1 MKRAGSEYVPK
12 FATET
17 PYLSGGTLASMCARV
32 PDFDVEPHVLRTTFA
47 LIVMLALV
55 ASAAATPSKPTP
67 RLTFPVVGS
76 ATYTDDFGD
85 PRAGGPHQG
94 IDIMAARRSPAVAAE
109 AGTIELWTTSVQA
122 GCMLYLRGRSGTTYL
137 YIHLN
142 NDLTGRNDNR
152 GKCVAG
158 TAYAPGL
165 KSGERVAAGELVG
178 FVGDSGDANGIHPHL
193 HFEMHPNDG
202 AAVDPYAFLQKAQ
215 PLLFYAK
222 QGTTVSISLTGTI
235 VSSLGGVLELKAS
248 EVQLSSAKP
257 VAIRRTLALS
267 VAPDAVVTSLLPGG
281 LNSLAALQRGLPAKV
296 YTSPLRATLA
306 AARGDDN
313 VLSAAQIVIGG

>member
-1 MKRAGSEYVPK
+1 
-12 FATET
+12 
-17 PYLSGGTLASMCARV
+17 MCARV
-32 PDFDVEPHVLRTTFA
+32 PDFDVEPHALRTTFA
-47 LIVMLALV
+47 LIVMLAL
-55 ASAAATPSKPTP
+55 AAGAAAAPGTQTPK
-67 RLTFPVVGS
+67 LIFPLVGA

-85 PRAGGPHQG
+85 PRAGGPHEG
-94 IDIMAARRSPAVAAE
+94 IDIVAARRSPAVAVE
-109 AGTIELWTTSVQA
+109 AGTVELWTTSAQA
-122 GCMLYLRGRSGTTYL
+122 GCMLYLHGRSGTTYL

-142 NDLTGRNDNR
+142 NDLTTHNDNR

-165 KSGERVAAGELVG
+165 KTGKRVAAGELVG

-193 HFEMHPNDG
+193 HFEVHPNDG
-202 AAVDPYAFLQKAQ
+202 AAVDPYPFLQKAQ

-222 QGTTVSISLTGTI
+222 PGTTVSVSLTGTI

-248 EVQLSSAKP
+248 EVQLSSSKP
-257 VAIRRTLALS
+257 VTIRRTLALS

-281 LNSLAALQRGLPAKV
+281 IGGLAALQPGLPAKV

-313 VLSAAQIVIGG
+313 VFTAAQIVIGG

>member
-1 MKRAGSEYVPK
+1 
-12 FATET
+12 
-17 PYLSGGTLASMCARV
+17 MCARV
-32 PDFDVEPHVLRTTFA
+32 PDFDVEANALRTT
-47 LIVMLALV
+47 LALTLMLV
-55 ASAAATPSKPTP
+55 LAAGAAAAPRKQSP
-67 RLTFPVVGS
+67 RLIFPVVGT

-85 PRAGGPHQG
+85 PRPGGIHQG
-94 IDIMAARRSPAVAAE
+94 IDIVAARLSPAVAAE
-109 AGTIELWTTSVQA
+109 AGRIELWTTSVQA
-122 GCMLYLRGRSGTTYL
+122 GCMLYLHGASGATYL

-142 NDLTGRNDNR
+142 NDLTSHNDNR

-165 KSGERVAAGELVG
+165 KNGTRVAAGELVG
-178 FVGDSGDANGIHPHL
+178 YVGDSGDANGIHPHL
-193 HFEMHPNDG
+193 HFEVHPNDG
-202 AAVDPYAFLQKAQ
+202 AAVDPYPFLQKAQ

-222 QGTTVSISLTGTI
+222 RGTTVSVSLAGTI
-235 VSSLGGVLELKAS
+235 VSSFGGELQLKTS

-257 VAIRRTLALS
+257 VTIRRTLALS

-281 LNSLAALQRGLPAKV
+281 IGGLAALQRGLPAKV

-313 VLSAAQIVIGG
+313 VLTASQIIIGG

>member
-1 MKRAGSEYVPK
+1 
-12 FATET
+12 
-17 PYLSGGTLASMCARV
+17 V
-32 PDFDVEPHVLRTTFA
+32 PDFDVEPHALRTTFA
-47 LIVMLALV
+47 LIVMLAL
-55 ASAAATPSKPTP
+55 AAGAAAATGKQTQ
-67 RLTFPVVGS
+67 RLIFPVVGTT
-76 ATYTDDFGD
+76 TYTDDFGD
-85 PRAGGPHQG
+85 PRPGGTHQG

-109 AGTIELWTTSVQA
+109 AGTVEFWTTSVQA
-122 GCMLYLRGRSGTTYL
+122 GCMLYLHGASGTTYL

-142 NDLTGRNDNR
+142 NDLTTHNDNR

-165 KSGERVAAGELVG
+165 KSGKRVAAGELVG

-193 HFEMHPNDG
+193 HFEVHPSDG
-202 AAVDPYAFLQKAQ
+202 AAVDPYPFLQKAQ

-222 QGTTVSISLTGTI
+222 RGTTVSVSLAGTI

-248 EVQLSSAKP
+248 EVQLSPSKP
-257 VAIRRTLALS
+257 VTIRRTLALS

-281 LNSLAALQRGLPAKV
+281 ISGLAALQRGLPVKV
-296 YTSPLRATLA
+296 YTSPLRATLP

-313 VLSAAQIVIGG
+313 VLTASQIVIGG

>member
-1 MKRAGSEYVPK
+1 
-12 FATET
+12 
-17 PYLSGGTLASMCARV
+17 V
-32 PDFDVEPHVLRTTFA
+32 PDFDVESPALRTTFA
-47 LIVMLALV
+47 LIVMLAL
-55 ASAAATPSKPTP
+55 AAGAAAAPRKQTP
-67 RLTFPVVGS
+67 RLIFPVVGT

-85 PRAGGPHQG
+85 ARAGGPHQG
-94 IDIMAARRSPAVAAE
+94 IDIIAARRSPAVAAE
-109 AGTIELWTTSVQA
+109 AGTVELWTTSAQA
-122 GCMLYLRGRSGTTYL
+122 GCMLYLHGASGTTYP

-142 NDLTGRNDNR
+142 NDLTARNDNR

-165 KSGERVAAGELVG
+165 KSGKRVAAGELVG

-193 HFEMHPNDG
+193 HFEVHPNDG
-202 AAVDPYAFLQKAQ
+202 AAVDPYPFLQKAQ

-222 QGTTVSISLTGTI
+222 RGTTVSVSLTGTI
-235 VSSLGGVLELKAS
+235 VSSFGGVLELKAS
-248 EVQLSSAKP
+248 EVQLSSSKP

-267 VAPDAVVTSLLPGG
+267 VASDAVVTSLLPGG
-281 LNSLAALQRGLPAKV
+281 IGGLAALQRGLPAKV

-313 VLSAAQIVIGG
+313 VFTASQIVIGG